1 MTTANAFVD
10 LGRAIKSDVKLLASH
25 ITSRIE
31 RKQRERKIIAEFR
44 ELLRAQP
51 AVVTKAFAAVADAE
65 ESTKPKR
72 QRKPRATE

>member
-31 RKQRERKIIAEFR
+31 RKKRERKIIAEFR
-44 ELLRAQP
+44 ELLRTEP

-65 ESTKPKR
+65 EAKPARKP
-72 QRKPRATE
+72 RKPRAAE